1 MAAVLVIMQ
10 FSNLKLTF
18 VLAPIILG
26 LGLLGVWRLK
36 TNAHPKTIRMAFGSP
51 WKSIHPGLQ
60 HTLIGD
66 LTLSNQFEALIGFN
80 QNGTY
85 VPLAAKE
92 WTISP
97 DYKIFTFKIDE
108 SKKFSDGVKLSAKHF
123 KQAWED
129 ALKLEPKSSV
139 SSVLDVLY
147 KLEGFSDFEKNGILS
162 GVKVIDDAT
171 LELRFATPFRMAL
184 EHLSGNRY
192 SAFRE
197 VDKKFVGTGA
207 YVIEEIGPEL
217 LKLTPNQYYPT
228 PAKDSIELSM
238 VTAHDSVKALAD
250 AKIDVMAYAIG
261 GAISESLKDHSE
273 LSIIVGQDALHR
285 ALYPNA
291 RPGRFFQ
298 RKEMRQALQFLISK
312 YLKSNPNSLGNPQF
326 TSVDP
331 QVYLPL
337 QKGRLDDEISVRALA
352 KGELHVAELISAAKK
367 NPPVLIE
374 TEEFS
379 LKPILEAV
387 GITISPKSRVVS
399 KSELIALIYS
409 GEEADLIPGSFG
421 VASGDPDG
429 IYHLLGSFGAITSP
443 MVKNEIVASILE
455 AGRKLTDRNEVDPF
469 YQKVNLAIL
478 DQAPIIHLG
487 FNKAV
492 AIYRNDKIRVEQRT
506 LRRNEGHLHIFE
518 AK

>member
-1 MAAVLVIMQ
+1 MQ
-10 FSNLKLTF
+10 
-18 VLAPIILG
+18 
-26 LGLLGVWRLK
+26 
-36 TNAHPKTIRMAFGSP
+36 
-51 WKSIHPGLQ
+51 
-60 HTLIGD
+60 
-66 LTLSNQFEALIGFN
+66 
-80 QNGTY
+80 
-85 VPLAAKE
+85 
-92 WTISP
+92 
-97 DYKIFTFKIDE
+97 
-108 SKKFSDGVKLSAKHF
+108 LSAKHF
-123 KQAWED
+123 KQAWES
-129 ALKLEPKSSV
+129 ALKLEPQSSV

-147 KLEGFSDFEKNGILS
+147 KLEGFSNFEKTGVLS

-197 VDKKFVGTGA
+197 VDKKFIGTGA
-207 YVIEEIGPEL
+207 YILEEMRPEL

-228 PAKDSIELSM
+228 PAKDSIELSV
-238 VTAHDSVKALAD
+238 VTAHDSVKSLSD
-250 AKIDVMAYAIG
+250 EKIDVMAYAIG
-261 GAISESLKDHSE
+261 GAIPESLKDHSE

-285 ALYPNA
+285 ALYPNS

-312 YLKSNPNSLGNPQF
+312 YLKSNPHALGNLQF

-337 QKGRLDDEISVRALA
+337 QKGRLDDEIVDKILA
-352 KGELHVAELISAAKK
+352 RGESHVAELISIAKK

-379 LKPILEAV
+379 LRPMLEALGV
-387 GITISPKSRVVS
+387 SISPKSRVVS
-399 KSELIALIYS
+399 KSELIELIYS

-429 IYHLLGSFGAITSP
+429 IYHLLGRYGAITSP
-443 MVKNEIVASILE
+443 MVKNEVVANRLE
-455 AGRKLTDRNEVDPF
+455 DGRKVTDRNEVDPF
-469 YQKVNLAIL
+469 YQKINSAIL
-478 DQAPIIHLG
+478 DEVPIIHMG

-492 AIYRNDKIRVEQRT
+492 AIYRNDKIKVEQRN

>member
-1 MAAVLVIMQ
+1 M
-10 FSNLKLTF
+10 
-18 VLAPIILG
+18 LA
-26 LGLLGVWRLK
+26 R
-36 TNAHPKTIRMAFGSP
+36 
-51 WKSIHPGLQ
+51 
-60 HTLIGD
+60 
-66 LTLSNQFEALIGFN
+66 
-80 QNGTY
+80 
-85 VPLAAKE
+85 
-92 WTISP
+92 
-97 DYKIFTFKIDE
+97 
-108 SKKFSDGVKLSAKHF
+108 
-123 KQAWED
+123 
-129 ALKLEPKSSV
+129 
-139 SSVLDVLY
+139 
-147 KLEGFSDFEKNGILS
+147 
-162 GVKVIDDAT
+162 
-171 LELRFATPFRMAL
+171 
-184 EHLSGNRY
+184 
-192 SAFRE
+192 
-197 VDKKFVGTGA
+197 
-207 YVIEEIGPEL
+207 
-217 LKLTPNQYYPT
+217 
-228 PAKDSIELSM
+228 
-238 VTAHDSVKALAD
+238 
-250 AKIDVMAYAIG
+250 
-261 GAISESLKDHSE
+261 AISESLKDHSE

-337 QKGRLDDEISVRALA
+337 QKGRLDDEISDRALA

-387 GITISPKSRVVS
+387 GISISPKSRVVS